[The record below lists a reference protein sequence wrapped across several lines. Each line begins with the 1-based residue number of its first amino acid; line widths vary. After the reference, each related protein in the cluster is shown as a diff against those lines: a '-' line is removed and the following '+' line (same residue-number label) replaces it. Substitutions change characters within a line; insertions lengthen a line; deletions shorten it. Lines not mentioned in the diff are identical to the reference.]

1 MLFFLRDEEAS
12 TRVPHFSLC
21 AFERIEL
28 EPGQSRQVSVR
39 IAPRAMELVTEEG
52 ERVIEPGEF
61 TLFAGLTAPDDRSAE
76 LTGVRPLS
84 ARFEVK

>member
-1 MLFFLRDEEAS
+1 MRKRPRACR
-12 TRVPHFSLC
+12 TSLC

-61 TLFAGLTAPDDRSAE
+61 TLFCRPDAPDDRSARADRRAPAFRT
-76 LTGVRPLS
+76 L
-84 ARFEVK
+84 